1 MQVNKNISKTN
12 LNMVISLV
20 FVDLHLNLRNVVCQ
34 LNEKEFNN
42 KEEKEFS
49 KKGTEKQSE
58 FDF

>member
-42 KEEKEFS
+42 REEKY
-49 KKGTEKQSE
+49 
-58 FDF
+58 DYLL

>member
-20 FVDLHLNLRNVVCQ
+20 FVDFHLNLRNVVCQ

-42 KEEKEFS
+42 REEKEFS

>member
-1 MQVNKNISKTN
+1 
-12 LNMVISLV
+12 MVISLV

-42 KEEKEFS
+42 REEKEFS

>member
-1 MQVNKNISKTN
+1 
-12 LNMVISLV
+12 MVISLV
-20 FVDLHLNLRNVVCQ
+20 FVDLHLSLRNVVCQ

-42 KEEKEFS
+42 REEKEFS

>member
-20 FVDLHLNLRNVVCQ
+20 FVDLHLSLRNVVCQ
-34 LNEKEFNN
+34 FNEKEFNN
-42 KEEKEFS
+42 REEKEFS